1 MEQRIMDKEYFV
13 KKVLED
19 RQEAKKQKISKQKR
33 LDSEYLSYVSE
44 RKTKRIKRQRS
55 DPQNH
60 KTIRKNHKRSTSPK
74 TRKVSNI
81 NGLRN

>member
-13 KKVLED
+13 KNVLED

-55 DPQNH
+55 GH
-60 KTIRKNHKRSTSPK
+60 
-74 TRKVSNI
+74 
-81 NGLRN
+81 

>member
-19 RQEAKKQKISKQKR
+19 RQEAKKQQISKQKR
-33 LDSEYLSYVSE
+33 LDSGYLSYVSE

-55 DPQNH
+55 GH
-60 KTIRKNHKRSTSPK
+60 
-74 TRKVSNI
+74 
-81 NGLRN
+81 

>member
-13 KKVLED
+13 KKVLEG

-33 LDSEYLSYVSE
+33 LNREYLSYVSE

-55 DPQNH
+55 GH
-60 KTIRKNHKRSTSPK
+60 
-74 TRKVSNI
+74 
-81 NGLRN
+81 

>member
-19 RQEAKKQKISKQKR
+19 RHEAKKQKISKQKR

-44 RKTKRIKRQRS
+44 RKTKRIKRQRK
-55 DPQNH
+55 H
-60 KTIRKNHKRSTSPK
+60 KISIFHLLSTH
-74 TRKVSNI
+74 I
-81 NGLRN
+81 E

>member
-19 RQEAKKQKISKQKR
+19 RHEAKKQKISKQKR

-55 DPQNH
+55 SH
-60 KTIRKNHKRSTSPK
+60 
-74 TRKVSNI
+74 
-81 NGLRN
+81 

>member
-13 KKVLED
+13 QKVLED
-19 RQEAKKQKISKQKR
+19 RHEKKKKKISKQKR

-55 DPQNH
+55 GH
-60 KTIRKNHKRSTSPK
+60 
-74 TRKVSNI
+74 
-81 NGLRN
+81 